1 MEYQVGIHMSRNHIF
16 ILYLE
21 AWVFFCFICCLP
33 RAIGM
38 ETLDEVAGLT
48 LKRQWNEYK
57 IELEG
62 REEKT

>member
-1 MEYQVGIHMSRNHIF
+1 
-16 ILYLE
+16 
-21 AWVFFCFICCLP
+21 
-33 RAIGM
+33 M